1 MLMTLIAMSVAIPAS
16 AQVSDATVQR
26 EFQAVLLAKVG
37 ESRVEPQ
44 PQVKPE
50 VVVARLM
57 SFDQNHDGRV
67 TRAELPERMQT
78 LLMRA
83 DTSKDESLDA
93 DEVLRLAQRPP
104 VVVGAQRGF
113 EPGHYGFGDDSD
125 FGFDTRLHIDS
136 AIEDL
141 RLASATREQALGIG
155 RAFADTVKTQANAE
169 VLASARAVLTP
180 EQFTSF
186 KAALEQE
193 PVINIKTIG
202 DQTNVETVR
211 AVLINGLRR
220 GNVTRLVEQYRLGE
234 SEKQQMKAALDLFK
248 AHDRLIDG
256 ERAALLEQL
265 RPLLSDQ
272 ERDDLRAAL
281 ERRPI
286 VKQGALP
293 GVSTA
298 LANTDATRFKV
309 GITF

>member
-1 MLMTLIAMSVAIPAS
+1 
-16 AQVSDATVQR
+16 
-26 EFQAVLLAKVG
+26 
-37 ESRVEPQ
+37 
-44 PQVKPE
+44 
-50 VVVARLM
+50 
-57 SFDQNHDGRV
+57 
-67 TRAELPERMQT
+67 
-78 LLMRA
+78 
-83 DTSKDESLDA
+83 
-93 DEVLRLAQRPP
+93 
-104 VVVGAQRGF
+104 
-113 EPGHYGFGDDSD
+113 
-125 FGFDTRLHIDS
+125 
-136 AIEDL
+136 
-141 RLASATREQALGIG
+141 
-155 RAFADTVKTQANAE
+155 
-169 VLASARAVLTP
+169 VLTP

-293 GVSTA
+293 GVSAA